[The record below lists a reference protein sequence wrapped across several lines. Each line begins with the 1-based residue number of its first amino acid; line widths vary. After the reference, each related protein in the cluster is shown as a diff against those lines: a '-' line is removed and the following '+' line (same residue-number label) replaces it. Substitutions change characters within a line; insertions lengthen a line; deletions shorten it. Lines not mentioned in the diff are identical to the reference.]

1 MVTAHSLIYDR
12 GSGRGPE
19 PCCPAAHAA
28 ACGLP
33 VTLSLCVYVCR
44 CIEDLVVALPVKKK
58 ESVGNEELVRGLLV
72 VDSQSVVAGWLA
84 VCLFF
89 YVFNGCSWDAGGQG
103 VTNCGWWPVLFVGVS
118 PRCVLYKC
126 CAGVLFRLVSGVWLP
141 SSSTKNLTHDLTRR
155 MTCGL
160 TLVLSSD
167 MSRDFCTLV
176 SNDPWI
182 ATASSVA

>member
-19 PCCPAAHAA
+19 PCCRAAHAA

-44 CIEDLVVALPVKKK
+44 CIEDLVVALPAKE

-84 VCLFF
+84 EYFF
-89 YVFNGCSWDAGGQG
+89 LRVF
-103 VTNCGWWPVLFVGVS
+103 T
-118 PRCVLYKC
+118 
-126 CAGVLFRLVSGVWLP
+126 GVLWTQVGRE
-141 SSSTKNLTHDLTRR
+141 
-155 MTCGL
+155 
-160 TLVLSSD
+160 
-167 MSRDFCTLV
+167 
-176 SNDPWI
+176 
-182 ATASSVA
+182 